1 MVSEEWER
9 WSDNIDYDK
18 WRLLSPYDT
27 LGKVES
33 WVFGLDTT
41 PASVIPAM
49 ILLLV
54 ITVAC
59 VCVVRNRIVARL
71 SI

>member
-1 MVSEEWER
+1 MASEQWEQ
-9 WSDNIDYDK
+9 WSNNIDYDK

-41 PASVIPAM
+41 PSSVIPAM
-49 ILLLV
+49 ILLMV

-59 VCVVRNRIVARL
+59 VWVIRNRIVARL

>member
-1 MVSEEWER
+1 MVNEQWEQWR
-9 WSDNIDYDK
+9 NSIDYDK

-41 PASVIPAM
+41 PASVMPAI

-54 ITVAC
+54 MTC
-59 VCVVRNRIVARL
+59 VCAWLIHNRIVARL
-71 SI
+71 SV